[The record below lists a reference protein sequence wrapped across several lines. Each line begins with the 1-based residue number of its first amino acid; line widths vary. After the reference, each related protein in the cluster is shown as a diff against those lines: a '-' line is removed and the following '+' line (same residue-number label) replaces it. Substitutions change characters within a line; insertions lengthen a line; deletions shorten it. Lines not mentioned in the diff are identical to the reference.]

1 MEGALLV
8 SVGLPD
14 VMNNVV
20 FDAIENIAKV
30 VGAVGRIF
38 GEDKP
43 HDLPP
48 APPYP
53 GTVPGVPPYPGM
65 PPASPPPPPAPPP
78 GSQGGLN
85 TGATG
90 AGEQYNGSTDAA
102 QLTDEK
108 LAELLKQIFASNQ
121 GARDKVSAILTEIQ
135 NRQKQMAP
143 EMGNPASVA
152 SFGQFLDQKF
162 AEVQKVLA
170 DARVDAK
177 TQAAILDALGD
188 EYRNNGPDAHG
199 GSGGGQGA
207 GGGGD
212 SSGGGGEGSGG
223 GGGEVAGGGGAGGPA
238 GGEEPLMDPLA
249 GMGGLGGPM
258 GMDPMSAMGP
268 ALAGLSALPQ
278 ALGGMGASPL
288 DALGP
293 ALSSLGGLG
302 GLANGGFT
310 DKPPTDG
317 KPEDGFKDEPAPE
330 HDKPQKD
337 SPDTPG
343 DQPGDPHTQNGQPG
357 TTTPPDPTTAPAG
370 HGTPEQAAPA
380 TAPAPV
386 AGEAARNVTMPD
398 GQVVTAPDAQS
409 AQVMR
414 SVLSGTSV
422 TDAYKQVGVDL
433 APPGTPVTDPVDP
446 NTMPPGSVGRFD
458 SRGPVMA
465 MGNGKIW
472 LDGQLQPLG
481 ALGSSGDFL
490 GWSKPPTT
498 ATTAPAVPATAPPA
512 PSGPPA
518 AT

>member
-1 MEGALLV
+1 
-8 SVGLPD
+8 
-14 VMNNVV
+14 MNNVV

-30 VGAVGRIF
+30 VGAVGRLF

-65 PPASPPPPPAPPP
+65 PPASPPPAPDPPP
-78 GSQGGLN
+78 GGQGGLN

-135 NRQKQMAP
+135 NRQKQIAP

-162 AEVQKVLA
+162 AEIQKVLT
-170 DARVDAK
+170 DAQVDAK

-188 EYRNNGPDAHG
+188 EYRNNGPSAP
-199 GSGGGQGA
+199 GGGGNTGRQGA
-207 GGGGD
+207 GSGGD
-212 SSGGGGEGSGG
+212 SSGGGGEGSAG
-223 GGGEVAGGGGAGGPA
+223 GGGEVAGGGGAAGPS

-268 ALAGLSALPQ
+268 GLAGLSALPQ

-310 DKPPTDG
+310 DKQPEQT
-317 KPEDGFKDEPAPE
+317 KPEDGFSDDGG
-330 HDKPQKD
+330 HGKPQ
-337 SPDTPG
+337 TG
-343 DQPGDPHTQNGQPG
+343 DPEQPGAPQPPATGQG
-357 TTTPPDPTTAPAG
+357 EHSSTTPPNDPTTAPAG

-380 TAPAPV
+380 TAPAP
-386 AGEAARNVTMPD
+386 AGGEAARNVTMPD

-481 ALGSSGDFL
+481 ALGSSSDFL

-498 ATTAPAVPATAPPA
+498 ATAPAVPATAPPA